1 MQPAHSAQEPTVSL
15 LDLLGQSHLST
26 LLAHLVVDK
35 TRLHSSSP
43 AALNPDHCHYHKELL
58 IVNKPTKKTTRKAGQ
73 CGLQLTCVVGRTAA
87 PRLRLDRLLC
97 SGGPTCQGALCTPP
111 AKVVSCAFRQ
121 PEMGALAPVLAGVKP
136 KKGQKGC
143 LLGNRPS
150 STIIVRGITF
160 PNQVLGLIKDLG
172 KAKLTLI
179 LNCEDNIPR
188 SLSRL

>member
-1 MQPAHSAQEPTVSL
+1 MTERFDQIACFLILIVVHGSIALTILVYSGGRSCRGTSGCVQQPAHSAQEPTVSL

-58 IVNKPTKKTTRKAGQ
+58 IAKQPTKKTTRKAGQ

-97 SGGPTCQGALCTPP
+97 SGGPTCQGALCTPHRP
-111 AKVVSCAFRQ
+111 KWSV
-121 PEMGALAPVLAGVKP
+121 ALFA
-136 KKGQKGC
+136 
-143 LLGNRPS
+143 
-150 STIIVRGITF
+150 
-160 PNQVLGLIKDLG
+160 
-172 KAKLTLI
+172 
-179 LNCEDNIPR
+179 
-188 SLSRL
+188 SLRWAHLPLY